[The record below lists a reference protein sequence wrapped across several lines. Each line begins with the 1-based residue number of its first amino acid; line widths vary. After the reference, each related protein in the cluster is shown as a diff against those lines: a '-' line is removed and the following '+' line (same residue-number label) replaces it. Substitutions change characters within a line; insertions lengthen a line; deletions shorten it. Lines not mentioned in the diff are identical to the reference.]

1 MTLIAAE
8 ARTQLEEQG
17 YVVVGDVFDPAV
29 DFAPIAAEWSEILDG
44 IARSLHAEGAVRSTH
59 EELPFAE
66 RMLALCAETG
76 RSFHQPFD
84 ISLPQKEIRPDTPL
98 HVGPAVF
105 GLLTHPRLLDAV
117 EGFLG
122 PELVSNPVQHVRMKP
137 PGRVLGAERA
147 RSFLAARVPWHQ
159 DLGVLLPEAD
169 RSTILSCWVAMTDA
183 DEENGCM
190 QVVPGSHRQDLYD
203 HCPTEPQTGIPEHL
217 LTLDDAMPLPMRAGS
232 VLFFGQNLIHGSR
245 DNVSEDRIRISMDL
259 RYQPLGQ
266 PSGRPHFP
274 SFVARSVAHPDL
286 VLRDPGVW
294 AEMWYEARDALSRG
308 EIPAFTRWHADAPF
322 CA

>member
-1 MTLIAAE
+1 MTPTAADT
-8 ARTQLEEQG
+8 RTQLAEEG
-17 YVVVGDVFDPAV
+17 YVVVEDVFAADTDFDP
-29 DFAPIAAEWSEILDG
+29 ISAEWDEILSEIAETLV
-44 IARSLHAEGAVRSTH
+44 AEGAVESSH
-59 EELPFAE
+59 SNLPFAQ
-66 RMLALCAETG
+66 RLLALCGETG

-84 ISLPQKEIRPDTPL
+84 ISLPQKDITPETPL

-105 GLLTHPRLLDAV
+105 DLLTNDRLLDVV
-117 EGFLG
+117 EGILG
-122 PELVSNPVQHVRMKP
+122 PELVSNPVQHVRMKLP
-137 PGRVLGAERA
+137 PRVLGAERA
-147 RSFLAARVPWHQ
+147 RSYLAARVPLHQ

-169 RSTILSCWVAMTDA
+169 SSTILSCWVAVTDA

-190 QVVPGSHRQDLYD
+190 QVVPGSHRHDLYN

-217 LTLDDAMPLPMRAGS
+217 LSLDDAVALPMRAGS
-232 VLFFGQNLIHGSR
+232 VLFFGQNLVHGSL
-245 DNVSEDRIRISMDL
+245 DNTSEDRVRISMDL
-259 RYQPLGQ
+259 RYQPAGQ

-274 SFVARSVAHPDL
+274 SFLARSQEHPEQ
-286 VLRDPGVW
+286 VLRDPSVW

>member
-1 MTLIAAE
+1 MTPTLADSRAHLAE
-8 ARTQLEEQG
+8 EG
-17 YVVVGDVFDPAV
+17 YVVVEGLFDPAS
-29 DFAPIAAEWSEILDG
+29 DFAAVYDEWDAILDG
-44 IARSLHAEGAVRSTH
+44 IARELLAEGALSCAH

-66 RMLALCAETG
+66 RLLALCGETG
-76 RSFHQPFD
+76 RVFHQPFD
-84 ISLPQKEIRPDTPL
+84 ISLPQKDINPDTPL

-105 GLLTHPRLLDAV
+105 DLLTHERLLDAV

-137 PGRVLGAERA
+137 PGRLLGAERA
-147 RSFLAARVPWHQ
+147 RSYLAARVPWHQ

-169 RSTILSCWVAMTDA
+169 SSTILSCWVAVTDA

-190 QVVPGSHRQDLYD
+190 QVVPRSHRQDLYD

-217 LTLDDAMPLPMRAGS
+217 LALDEAVTLPMRAGS
-232 VLFFGQNLIHGSR
+232 VLFFGQSLLHGSL
-245 DNVSEDRIRISMDL
+245 DNLSDDRVRISMDL
-259 RYQPLGQ
+259 RYQPAGQ

-274 SFVARSVAHPDL
+274 SFLARSRAHPER
-286 VLRDPGVW
+286 VLRDPAAW
-294 AEMWYEARDALSRG
+294 AAMWFEARDALSRG
-308 EIPAFTRWHADAPF
+308 ESPVFTRWHADAPF

>member
-1 MTLIAAE
+1 MLTASDTRARLAE
-8 ARTQLEEQG
+8 EG
-17 YVVVGDVFDPAV
+17 YVVVEDVFDPAT
-29 DFAPIAAEWSEILDG
+29 DFAAITAEWDEILDG
-44 IARSLHAEGAVRSTH
+44 IAEGLLADGAIRSTH
-59 EELPFAE
+59 AGMPFAP
-66 RMLALCAETG
+66 RLLALCAETG

-84 ISLPQKEIRPDTPL
+84 ISLPQKDITRDTPL

-105 GLLTHPRLLDAV
+105 ELLTHEALLDVV

-147 RSFLAARVPWHQ
+147 RSYLAAKVPWHQ

-169 RSTILSCWVAMTDA
+169 DATVLSCWVAVTDA

-190 QVVPGSHRQDLYD
+190 QVVPGSHREDLID
-203 HCPTEPQTGIPEHL
+203 HCPGEPQTGIPEHL
-217 LTLDDAMPLPMRAGS
+217 LALDGAVTLPMRAGS
-232 VLFFGQNLIHGSR
+232 VLFFGQRLIHGSL
-245 DNVSEDRIRISMDL
+245 DNVSEDRVRISMDL
-259 RYQPLGQ
+259 RYQPAGQ

-274 SFVARSVAHPDL
+274 SFLARSRAHPER
-286 VLRDPGVW
+286 VLRDPAVW
-294 AEMWYEARDALSRG
+294 AAMWYEARDALSRG